1 MDGALNLVMTVDNQK
16 AIAAMLKTE
25 NEIRKLGNQIRKT
38 TDEKKLIELKAQF
51 DALNS
56 SMKQMQDAGQ
66 KVASGSNTAGNA
78 LTNLGR
84 IAQDAPYGFIGIQ
97 NNLNPMLESFQR
109 LKAESGSTGA
119 ALKQMAAGLIGPAGI
134 GIALSVGSALLVA
147 FGDKLFKTKEKVSE
161 AAKAFQEF
169 GDVQKEA
176 NKNAAKEI
184 INSKILYEA
193 SQNVS
198 IAMKDRLKAATELKD
213 LYPQL
218 LSKYSAEDIALGKAN
233 SAYKSLT
240 DEIIKNARAKA
251 YAAKISELEAK
262 KLDAEVQIQKIINAG
277 NKERART
284 TNDPFNPQGMAAINT
299 GKTAAEK
306 NAEITARGTRAI
318 KEQVKIINDATSQQ
332 NIYKNAIG
340 ETNLQQETVN
350 DLKDE
355 TSKKTKKQ
363 TDTLAE
369 YIKMLQYGRT
379 VQQQG
384 MREVDPRTKL
394 AGDYSSPDISIPK
407 GMEERTI
414 AVQNATKTQLDY
426 ANSVKLSNMQEAEAY
441 QIATMATSAFT
452 DLGNALLMGQDLG
465 TALGNVFRKLAIDI
479 GAAALKA
486 FIFNKILA
494 VLSGGAS
501 EIGFN
506 AGAILGSAIGGRAIG
521 GVTQG
526 PKSGYP
532 MMLHGTEAV
541 LTPHQMTGII
551 NQSMNAGAMQGMSM
565 NNDMGGGAFVLRGN
579 DLVLALQRS
588 NYALNLRRG

>member
-1 MDGALNLVMTVDNQK
+1 MDGQLKVVITADNK
-16 AIAAMLKTE
+16 AAIAAL
-25 NEIRKLGNQIRKT
+25 NN
-38 TDEKKLIELKAQF
+38 TDR
-51 DALNS
+51 ALNKTADIATRTGS
-56 SMKQMQDAGQ
+56 AIAKS
-66 KVASGSNTAGNA
+66 SNTAGNA
-78 LTNLGR
+78 LSNLSR
-84 IAQDAPYGFIGIQ
+84 IAQDAPFGFIGIQ

-109 LKAESGSTGA
+109 LKVESGSTGA

-134 GIALSVGSALLVA
+134 GIALSVGTALLVS
-147 FGDKLFKTKEKVSE
+147 FGDKLFKTKEVTTE
-161 AAKAFQEF
+161 AARAFQEF
-169 GDVQKEA
+169 GKVQQEA
-176 NKNAAKEI
+176 NKNAAKDI
-184 INSKILYEA
+184 INAKILYEA
-193 SQNVS
+193 SQNVA

-218 LSKYSAEDIALGKAN
+218 LGKYSAEDIALGKAKT
-233 SAYKSLT
+233 AYASLT
-240 DEIIKNARAKA
+240 EEIIKNARAKA

-262 KLDAEVQIQKIINAG
+262 KLDAEVQINKIIAVQNR
-277 NKERART
+277 ERAKT

-299 GKTAAEK
+299 GKTAAQK
-306 NAEITARGTRAI
+306 NEEITARGTRAI
-318 KEQVKIINDATSQQ
+318 KEQADIINKATAEQKF
-332 NIYKNAIG
+332 YEAAIG
-340 ETNLQQETVN
+340 KTNLQQQTIN
-350 DLKDE
+350 DLTDKKAE
-355 TSKKTKKQ
+355 KTKKE
-363 TDTLAE
+363 TDALKE
-369 YIKMLQYGRT
+369 YIRTLLYERT

-384 MREVDPRTKL
+384 MKQVEPRTRL
-394 AGDYSSPDISIPK
+394 GGDYSNPDIVIPQ
-407 GMEERTI
+407 GMVERTI
-414 AVQNATKTQLDY
+414 AVQEATKKQLEY

-465 TALGNVFRKLAIDI
+465 SALGNVFKKLAIDI

-494 VLSGGAS
+494 VLSGGATKIG

-551 NQSMNAGAMQGMSM
+551 NQSMNAGAMQVMSM
-565 NNDMGGGAFVLRGN
+565 NNQIGGGSFVLRGN